1 MKPVILLDYGNLF
14 IKSGF
19 SSEPSKISLTPKI
32 YADNAKLKLRYGEK
46 LRIKGEL
53 KDKMIAEEVKDN
65 FPCLDFTNDYNYY
78 YYDEYVLKNI
88 WDYIFTKKLGLNC
101 NELKE
106 RKIML
111 FEKNINF
118 NDDNRKIR
126 KLEVLF
132 ERFNFG
138 YCKFEDLPILAFISL
153 GIETGIM
160 LDIGEKNTIATPLL
174 QGRILKNNVQQI
186 DIGGKNIT
194 DYLFQLLQRRGYFF
208 DPFNYYDIDIVR
220 KLKED
225 HCFVSSNIKEQKL
238 LDCESIRLPDGKR
251 INISN
256 EKYAATEVLFNPYM
270 VPKGTIFE
278 QKGIDDV
285 LYRTIKVRNI
295 FFISFQGC
303 DENIRK
309 DLSKNILLFGG
320 TSRLSGLKQRLEF
333 ELMEMNK
340 KEKLYETANT
350 SNIFNFL
357 TSSDYPEFL
366 GASILSNKT
375 DYWISFKDYMEYGP
389 NILYKKP

>member
-1 MKPVILLDYGNLF
+1 M
-14 IKSGF
+14 
-19 SSEPSKISLTPKI
+19 TPKI
-32 YADNAKLKLRYGEK
+32 YANKAKLKLGYGEK
-46 LRIKGEL
+46 LRLKGGL

-65 FPCLDFTNDYNYY
+65 FPFLDFTNDYNYY
-78 YYDEYVLKNI
+78 DYYEYALKDI

-111 FEKNINF
+111 FEKNIKF
-118 NDDNRKIR
+118 KGDNSKKR
-126 KLEVLF
+126 KLEILF

-138 YCKFEDLPILAFISL
+138 YCKFEYLSILAFISL

-160 LDIGEKNTIATPLL
+160 LDIGEKNTYPTPLL
-174 QGRILKNNVQQI
+174 QGRISKNNVQQI

-194 DYLFQLLQRRGYFF
+194 DYLFQLLQGRGYFF

-225 HCFVSSNIKEQKL
+225 HCFVSSNIKGQKL
-238 LDCESIRLPDGKR
+238 LDCESISLPDGKR

-285 LYRTIKVRNI
+285 LYRSIKVRNI
-295 FFISFQGC
+295 FFYF
-303 DENIRK
+303 
-309 DLSKNILLFGG
+309 
-320 TSRLSGLKQRLEF
+320 
-333 ELMEMNK
+333 
-340 KEKLYETANT
+340 
-350 SNIFNFL
+350 
-357 TSSDYPEFL
+357 FL
-366 GASILSNKT
+366 GL
-375 DYWISFKDYMEYGP
+375 
-389 NILYKKP
+389 